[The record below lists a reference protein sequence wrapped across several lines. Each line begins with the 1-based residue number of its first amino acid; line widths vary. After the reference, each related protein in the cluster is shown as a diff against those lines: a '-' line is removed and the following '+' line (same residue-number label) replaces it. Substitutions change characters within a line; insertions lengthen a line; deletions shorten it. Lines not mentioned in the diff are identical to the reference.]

1 MKIDK
6 RDVYSFLIAVMV
18 VTITSVIQIE
28 NPIEDKATQN
38 TAQTASNNNNL
49 AIVGLK

>member
-18 VTITSVIQIE
+18 VTITSLIQIE
-28 NPIEDKATQN
+28 NPISEDKAKLTVQ
-38 TAQTASNNNNL
+38 AASNTNNL